1 MVAINEDRAL
11 WSPDSIMN
19 SASTEVAAACC
30 LNIKV
35 TGGQD

>member
-1 MVAINEDRAL
+1 MLAINEDRSL
-11 WSPDSIMN
+11 WTVDSILN
-19 SASTEVAAACC
+19 DVSTSVSAACC